1 MRTYLI
7 SAYSIWCKNLI
18 YQLKRIFIQFHGKF
32 VTSFLRSLHSVE
44 ISKIYSHNFLK
55 KNSWNQLIHK
65 WNYISYW
72 FHVISDTE
80 SKFPFFSTLYCALI
94 FNEMEKFHLYSKIAI
109 SEQILKTFLKV
120 MTLVSN
126 LVLLTLDRPIPMIR
140 YQMNVFVKYTSVII
154 VSHTVWKFRK
164 LLKLCKENNTYI
176 WFRKAGLSI
185 KEKQKLNWF

>member
-1 MRTYLI
+1 MPILFDVKILYITTKEDFHSI
-7 SAYSIWCKNLI
+7 SRKICHVLPAIPSQCGNFKNL
-18 YQLKRIFIQFHGKF
+18 LSQF
-32 VTSFLRSLHSVE
+32 LW
-44 ISKIYSHNFLK
+44 K

>member
-1 MRTYLI
+1 ML
-7 SAYSIWCKNLI
+7 AHE
-18 YQLKRIFIQFHGKF
+18 KRNYACMHDAP
-32 VTSFLRSLHSVE
+32 HSVLWKL
-44 ISKIYSHNFLK
+44 KIILFRAQNSWNEFGESWNGSFSVNFLK